1 MAGAAALV
9 SEVYE
14 ALGNEVRLSI
24 VLLVSREKSISCGDI
39 LKNFK
44 LSQPTMSHH
53 LNKLVRA
60 GVLEAT
66 KEGVRHRYKVNEVR
80 LEGAG
85 LSLKKLEAGV

>member
-1 MAGAAALV
+1 MTAKAGEA

-14 ALGNEVRLSI
+14 ALGNEVRLNI
-24 VLLVSREKSISCGDI
+24 VLMVAREKSVSCGDI

-66 KEGVRHRYKVNEVR
+66 KEGVRHTYTVNETR
-80 LEGAG
+80 LEAAG
-85 LSLKKLEAGV
+85 LNVKKMLAEV